1 VPLIV
6 YVPPKF
12 RALGPPE
19 AAKPGSV
26 SDRLVSFVDLAPTLL
41 SLAGVKP
48 PEWMQGKAFM
58 GAHRTPAPEF
68 IFGFRGRMDERYDM
82 TRVVRDQRY
91 IYLRNYMPH
100 RPYGQHVAYLFQT
113 PTTIAWKRMY
123 DEGMLPPVQ
132 AAFWQPKPSEE
143 FYDLQ
148 DDPYE
153 TRNLV
158 ASPAHAAHVKRLR
171 AALDTHT
178 RTVRDVGFLP
188 EYELQREGAAS
199 PYERGHDPKQYDFES
214 VYKAAQ
220 HASDRTVGIEQIRPG
235 LSDPNPVVRYWSAM
249 GTVVRGR
256 EAVSAVRGD
265 LERLLADPE
274 PGPRIQAAEALGR
287 FGTPE
292 DRKRAIDVLLQAAQG
307 PVFVAQLAL
316 YTLNQFERLPQE
328 VLDAVAAVPPAAGR
342 GGRGGRGGGDGEE
355 GAGRGR
361 GAGGGGERGAQAA
374 ATEGRQGGAGGAG
387 ARGGRGGFGGGGGQ
401 NRGDQRANLKAAI
414 AQDVR

>member
-1 VPLIV
+1 
-6 YVPPKF
+6 
-12 RALGPPE
+12 
-19 AAKPGSV
+19 
-26 SDRLVSFVDLAPTLL
+26 
-41 SLAGVKP
+41 
-48 PEWMQGKAFM
+48 
-58 GAHRTPAPEF
+58 
-68 IFGFRGRMDERYDM
+68 
-82 TRVVRDQRY
+82 
-91 IYLRNYMPH
+91 
-100 RPYGQHVAYLFQT
+100 
-113 PTTIAWKRMY
+113 
-123 DEGMLPPVQ
+123 
-132 AAFWQPKPSEE
+132 
-143 FYDLQ
+143 
-148 DDPYE
+148 
-153 TRNLV
+153 V

-274 PGPRIQAAEALGR
+274 PGPRLQAAEALGR